1 MSVKFRRLRMEV
13 RSLTYQDWLL
23 ACFVLGVA
31 GGTAAAHFFG
41 GQTVKSQVL
50 GQLGPGTALSA
61 LERRALFFEVLRVRE
76 MQLAAGW
83 LVGLTVCSVPL
94 FGLIAAWG
102 GLTVAV
108 LVSVLTS
115 QKGLLGLPAF
125 LCGALPQGVCYLLAW
140 AVLAMWAGAGE
151 KRIHLAPFL
160 VLLLLGAA
168 GALLEVYVSPALYGF
183 LF

>member
-1 MSVKFRRLRMEV
+1 MKFRRLRMEV

-50 GQLGPGTALSA
+50 GGLGPGTVLDA
-61 LERRALFFEVLRVRE
+61 LERRALFFQVLRVRE
-76 MQLAAGW
+76 MQLAVGW

-108 LVSVLTS
+108 PLSILTS
-115 QKGLLGLPAF
+115 QKGL
-125 LCGALPQGVCYLLAW
+125 
-140 AVLAMWAGAGE
+140 
-151 KRIHLAPFL
+151 
-160 VLLLLGAA
+160 
-168 GALLEVYVSPALYGF
+168 
-183 LF
+183 